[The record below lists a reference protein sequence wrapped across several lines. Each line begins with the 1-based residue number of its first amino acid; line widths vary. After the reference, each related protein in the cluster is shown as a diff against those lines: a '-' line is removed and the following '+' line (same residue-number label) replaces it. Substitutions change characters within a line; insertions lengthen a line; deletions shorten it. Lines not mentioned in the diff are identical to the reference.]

1 VAFLRLGIFRAV
13 RSTAVS
19 RRARAGVA
27 LSYSYIHPKFY
38 ILPPSYLA
46 PHIQEMPVTTRS
58 KRKAD
63 DAPAAEPAA
72 LPSTKRSRKPKAE
85 KDGAEADK
93 KEEVQKEKAAT
104 NGAATGEETAV
115 PSVGDVINLDGFGGE
130 IELNDGAKTTLKELV
145 DKSKSGV
152 VIFTYPKAST
162 PGCKSPFS
170 PSP

>member
-1 VAFLRLGIFRAV
+1 
-13 RSTAVS
+13 
-19 RRARAGVA
+19 
-27 LSYSYIHPKFY
+27 
-38 ILPPSYLA
+38 
-46 PHIQEMPVTTRS
+46 MPVTTRS

-72 LPSTKRSRKPKAE
+72 LPNIKRSRKPKAE

-93 KEEVQKEKAAT
+93 KEEVQKEKAAA
-104 NGAATGEETAV
+104 NGTAKDEKTAI

-162 PGCKSPFS
+162 PGCKSPSLS